1 MYAEQ
6 VSEMNSRNLYFYNL
20 RHSIE
25 LSVGIKAMQMYAI
38 TYTLHSTQY
47 VLVVKLYF
55 LNKAYWQGWEFALC
69 LLSSSLFRSCRSY
82 KKSDVSESRLSLFI

>member
-6 VSEMNSRNLYFYNL
+6 VSEMNSRNLYFVTYV
-20 RHSIE
+20 I
-25 LSVGIKAMQMYAI
+25 LSHFLWVKKPCKCMPS
-38 TYTLHSTQY
+38 LTQY

-55 LNKAYWQGWEFALC
+55 LNKAYWQGWEFALW